1 VSVSRETAI
10 GIGVTALAVVAM
22 AFDHLD
28 LLGDDFPAD
37 PAAFFIS
44 SALCVALAGVAFGI
58 VIPRVKVGPDSAE
71 RAARQGI
78 VWSVLA
84 VVPGIALV
92 WLGVTFVLAGTG
104 IALGLLGQSGEHG
117 RLAAAAMVVGAIA
130 LVLSIL
136 TTDVEL

>member
-58 VIPRVKVGPDSAE
+58 VIPRVK
-71 RAARQGI
+71 R
-78 VWSVLA
+78 SVPIRPSVQRGKA
-84 VVPGIALV
+84 SYGACSPWFPALR
-92 WLGVTFVLAGTG
+92 L
-104 IALGLLGQSGEHG
+104 SGSE
-117 RLAAAAMVVGAIA
+117 
-130 LVLSIL
+130 
-136 TTDVEL
+136 